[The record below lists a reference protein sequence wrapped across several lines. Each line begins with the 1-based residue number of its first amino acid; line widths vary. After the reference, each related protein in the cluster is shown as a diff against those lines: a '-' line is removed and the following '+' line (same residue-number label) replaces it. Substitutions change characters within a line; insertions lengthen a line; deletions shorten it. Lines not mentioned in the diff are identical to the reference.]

1 MAIVSIGR
9 RFSYFPFSS
18 FSNYFSNLVLKG
30 NNDREVGEKK
40 KIKKSINSNLKP
52 FSQETVVSS
61 HFAAFTAIIK
71 STENSACL
79 IYNWKS

>member
-1 MAIVSIGR
+1 MATVSIVR
-9 RFSYFPFSS
+9 CFSYFPFSS
-18 FSNYFSNLVLKG
+18 FSNYFSNLLLKG

-40 KIKKSINSNLKP
+40 KKKSINSNLKP

-61 HFAAFTAIIK
+61 HFAAFTALIK
-71 STENSACL
+71 GTENSACL